1 MLIPRR
7 RALARALDPATNRPK
22 VRAVSE
28 GYPGGAR
35 SSWAM
40 LQAMITVKPPGTVRL
55 VSVVPTVKQTCAA
68 EIRTP
73 DAVT

>member
-1 MLIPRR
+1 
-7 RALARALDPATNRPK
+7 
-22 VRAVSE
+22 
-28 GYPGGAR
+28 
-35 SSWAM
+35 M